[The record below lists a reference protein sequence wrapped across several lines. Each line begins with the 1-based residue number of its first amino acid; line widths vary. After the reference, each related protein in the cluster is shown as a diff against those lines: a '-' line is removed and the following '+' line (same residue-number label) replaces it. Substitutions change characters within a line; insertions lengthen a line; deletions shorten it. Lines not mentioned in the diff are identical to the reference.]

1 MGKRNMRS
9 RASVKFNKQHPESLK
24 HFRSLF
30 KVAKLRKEFPELY
43 CDPRASEEL
52 LNMIKNMVLTRK
64 TVNDSTMACKKREN
78 VSRKKKISWS
88 LSVTNEVSADLG
100 MEL

>member
-1 MGKRNMRS
+1 MRS
-9 RASVKFNKQHPESLK
+9 QASVKFNKHHPDSHK

-30 KVAKLRKEFPELY
+30 KIAKLRKEFPELY

-52 LNMIKNMVLTRK
+52 LNMFKNMELTKK
-64 TVNDSTMACKKREN
+64 TREDSTVCWKKKEK
-78 VSRKKKISWS
+78 VSKKKISWS
-88 LSVTNEVSADLG
+88 LSVKDEVPLDLG